1 MGKLI
6 NNLITPF
13 DREGNICYK
22 TLKLL
27 LEEAEF
33 NKNDALIL
41 FSLCGEGTSLSIKEK
56 IDIFKFVKENTS
68 LDLYYSLNHLSLDLA
83 LQELDEIKELDIST
97 FVITCPFYIK
107 PSQDGLFLYYK
118 NLSKRLSGKKILI
131 HNIPSRTGVNISFST
146 IKKLLKTQKNI
157 IGLIESSTDLNLA
170 SLLKKDFASFLVY
183 FSEDKLIYE
192 ALERKVDG
200 LVSSISI
207 AFGSNIKQI
216 MEDYKLGYKN
226 ELIVSYLRLVCEIF
240 SEYNI
245 PSNIKYY
252 LEKKGYESMNL
263 RLPLVKVKDL
273 NEDFNLLM

>member
-13 DREGNICYK
+13 NEEGKVCFK

-27 LEEAEF
+27 LDEASK
-33 NKNDALIL
+33 NKNDVLVL
-41 FSLCGEGTSLSIKEK
+41 FSLCGEGTSLSILEK
-56 IDIFKFVKENTS
+56 IEIYKFVKENTN
-68 LDLYYSLNHLSLDLA
+68 LEVYYSLNHLSYESA
-83 LQELDEIKELDIST
+83 IDEIEKIKELDIST
-97 FVITCPFYIK
+97 FVITCPYFIK

-118 NLSKRLSGKKILI
+118 YLAKYLSSKKILI
-131 HNIPSRTGVNISFST
+131 HNIPSRTGVNISFT
-146 IKKLLKTQKNI
+146 TLKKLLKSQKNI
-157 IGLIESSTDLNLA
+157 VGLIESSSDLNLI
-170 SLLKKDFASFLVY
+170 SLLKKDFPSFLVY
-183 FSEDKLIYE
+183 LSEDKLIYE
-192 ALERKVDG
+192 GLEREVDG

-207 AFGSNIKQI
+207 SFGKTIKEV
-216 MEDYKLGYKN
+216 MEDYQIGFKN

-252 LEKKGYESMNL
+252 LSKKGFDSMNL
-263 RLPLVKVKDL
+263 RLPLVKVKDI

>member
-13 DREGNICYK
+13 NEEGKVCFK

-27 LEEAEF
+27 LDEASK
-33 NKNDALIL
+33 NKNDALVL
-41 FSLCGEGTSLSIKEK
+41 FSLCGEGTSLSILEK
-56 IDIFKFVKENTS
+56 IEIYKFVKENTN
-68 LDLYYSLNHLSLDLA
+68 LEVYYSLNHLSYESA
-83 LQELDEIKELDIST
+83 IDEIEKIKDLDIST
-97 FVITCPFYIK
+97 FVITCPYFIK

-118 NLSKRLSGKKILI
+118 YLAKYLSSKKILI
-131 HNIPSRTGVNISFST
+131 HNIPSRTGVNISFT
-146 IKKLLKTQKNI
+146 TLKKLLKSQKNI
-157 IGLIESSTDLNLA
+157 VGLIESSSDLNLI
-170 SLLKKDFASFLVY
+170 SLLKKDFPSFLVY
-183 FSEDKLIYE
+183 LSEDKLIYE
-192 ALERKVDG
+192 GLERGVDG

-207 AFGSNIKQI
+207 SFGKTIKEV
-216 MEDYKLGYKN
+216 MEDYQIGFKN

-252 LEKKGYESMNL
+252 LSKKGFDSMNL
-263 RLPLVKVKDL
+263 RLPLVKVKDI

>member
-13 DREGNICYK
+13 NEEGKVCFK

-27 LEEAEF
+27 LDEASK
-33 NKNDALIL
+33 NKNDVLVL
-41 FSLCGEGTSLSIKEK
+41 FSLCGEGTSLSILEK
-56 IDIFKFVKENTS
+56 IEIYKFVKENTN
-68 LDLYYSLNHLSLDLA
+68 LEVYYSLNHLSYESA
-83 LQELDEIKELDIST
+83 IDEIEKIKELDIST
-97 FVITCPFYIK
+97 FVITCPYFIK

-118 NLSKRLSGKKILI
+118 YLAKYLCSKKILI
-131 HNIPSRTGVNISFST
+131 HNIPSRTGVNISFT
-146 IKKLLKTQKNI
+146 TLKKLLKSQKNI
-157 IGLIESSTDLNLA
+157 VGLIESSSDLNLI
-170 SLLKKDFASFLVY
+170 SLLKKDFPSFLVY
-183 FSEDKLIYE
+183 LSEDKLIYE
-192 ALERKVDG
+192 GLEREVDG

-207 AFGSNIKQI
+207 SFGKTIKEV
-216 MEDYKLGYKN
+216 MEDYQIGFKN

-252 LEKKGYESMNL
+252 LSKKGFDSMNL
-263 RLPLVKVKDL
+263 RLPLVKVKDI